1 MAEDKQAKKD
11 AEAQRKAA
19 DKSSKAASELAK
31 KEAEAQRKAA
41 DKARKAS
48 KNY

>member
-11 AEAQRKAA
+11 AEAQRKST
-19 DKSSKAASELAK
+19 DKSSKAAIEQAK
-31 KEAEAQRKAA
+31 KDAEAQRKAA